1 MISNDVSVSEIMK
14 EVQHNA
20 MLLRVMGN
28 KADDL
33 SKDISLHKEIENL
46 AIEIS
51 KLNDKIVKQYQYT
64 KEREDTALKIPVNRN
79 QFVLFRKAKT
89 FVKRL
94 ARKLTS
100 FIWLEQNDVNKSL
113 NKSTQL
119 LYQAH
124 IELSKSLI
132 IMNGLIDNIHALNT
146 RIDDLE
152 KKITNISN
160 NHE

>member
-1 MISNDVSVSEIMK
+1 MK

-89 FVKRL
+89 FIKRL
-94 ARKLTS
+94 TRKLTS

-113 NKSTQL
+113 NTSVEL

-124 IELSKSLI
+124 IELTKSLT
-132 IMNGLIDNIHALNT
+132 IMNSMIRNIYTLNT
-146 RIDDLE
+146 RVDDLE
-152 KKITNISN
+152 QKLAKTSN
-160 NHE
+160 GQE